1 MSTLRTWFE
10 ARALRERRLILVM
23 LALLAL
29 TIVWAGIIRP
39 VRDGLS
45 SARERHT
52 DAVVRLATTQAAID
66 AIRSA
71 GRRVPLTGSLADAV
85 RAFADQDGFAIG
97 ALDDRGGGR
106 VHVTI
111 QAAKPAALGR
121 WLGRTERS
129 GLLVESAT
137 WRDNGDGSVAA
148 DLVFRARAS

>member
-1 MSTLRTWFE
+1 MSGLRSWFE

-23 LALLAL
+23 LALLAV
-29 TIVWAGIIRP
+29 TIVWAAIIRP
-39 VRDGLS
+39 TRDGLS
-45 SARERHT
+45 SARERHG
-52 DAVVRLATTQAAID
+52 DAVVRLATTQASID

-71 GRRVPLTGSLADAV
+71 GRRVALTGSLDDTV
-85 RAFADQDGFAIG
+85 RAFADQGGFVLG

-111 QAAKPAALGR
+111 QAARPAALAR
-121 WLGRTERS
+121 WLARTERG
-129 GLLVESAT
+129 GLLVDTAT